1 MLAFDIMDFNQN
13 EFNELTRKAAELTLE
28 TADVSRLLR
37 VRLGP
42 EHDLA
47 KSAEQMLGKLEIFV
61 RELRSF
67 RASPDPEHVAGAGAP
82 E

>member
-1 MLAFDIMDFNQN
+1 MNFDQS
-13 EFNELTRKAAELTLE
+13 EFDELTRKAAELTLE

-47 KSAEQMLGKLEIFV
+47 KSAEEMLGKLEAFV

-67 RASPDPEHVAGAGAP
+67 HGLPETWQVGPADT
-82 E
+82 

>member
-1 MLAFDIMDFNQN
+1 MNFDQA
-13 EFNELTRKAAELTLE
+13 ELNELTRKAAELTLE

-47 KSAEQMLGKLEIFV
+47 KSAEEMLGRLESFV

-67 RASPDPEHVAGAGAP
+67 RSSPDDTRDDAAGA
-82 E
+82 

>member
-1 MLAFDIMDFNQN
+1 MDFDQT
-13 EFNELTRKAAELTLE
+13 ELNELTRKAAELTLE

-47 KSAEQMLGKLEIFV
+47 KSAEEMLGSLESF
-61 RELRSF
+61 LRALRCF
-67 RASPDPEHVAGAGAP
+67 PGSPDDERGGAARRVT